1 MNRAIAQQALFGNY
15 DSNMSSR
22 LRNPALALY
31 LMQRFSGI
39 VLAALLIVHFVTIGY
54 AVQGDLT
61 VAEITNRVR
70 GNLIWT
76 VFYGVFIAAA
86 LIHVAIGLR
95 NIFIEMLKVN
105 KRIIEAAIALYCAGG
120 LFLGYETLRAIW

>member
-1 MNRAIAQQALFGNY
+1 
-15 DSNMSSR
+15 MSSR

-31 LMQRFSGI
+31 LVQRFSGLA
-39 VLAALLIVHFVTIGY
+39 LAALLIVHFATIGY

-61 VAEITNRVR
+61 VAEIISRVR

-76 VFYGVFIAAA
+76 FFYGVFIVVA

-95 NIFIEMLKVN
+95 NVFVEMLNIN
-105 KRIIEAAIALYCAGG
+105 KRIIDAAIALYSLGG
-120 LFLGYETLRAIW
+120 LFLGYETLQAIW